1 MAGTNRERPPLTAL
15 ETSEW
20 TLFPVR
26 SRRGGNEPGT
36 SVRRAASV
44 RKISVALYHSPAFTN
59 RERRE
64 PPRMRRHSTLA
75 PAPTLPHP
83 PRGHWL
89 TRRDAR
95 CTLTAVKRPPFP
107 SHFADPPPG
116 GGGGGGG
123 GGGDTPPLLAMLTP
137 NCSPSRTVCCYRAA
151 APDSLAATTEHTG
164 ASSCVRHT
172 ARRRLWGVGAACEE
186 AAGRRAS
193 PVRRYTTG
201 GGPPPAQRRMC
212 VRAFAG
218 LRGCGAPHGATGV
231 CGRGVTSGLTTVFQS
246 QADGAVQGARG
257 MRLDEARVRREVRLP
272 SAARVRKKMPE
283 RRLHMGPPEP
293 RVFRASGG
301 SW

>member
-1 MAGTNRERPPLTAL
+1 
-15 ETSEW
+15 
-20 TLFPVR
+20 
-26 SRRGGNEPGT
+26 
-36 SVRRAASV
+36 
-44 RKISVALYHSPAFTN
+44 
-59 RERRE
+59 
-64 PPRMRRHSTLA
+64 MRRHSTLA

-172 ARRRLWGVGAACEE
+172 ARRRLWRTVCEE
-186 AAGRRAS
+186 REPWAAGAGCE
-193 PVRRYTTG
+193 G
-201 GGPPPAQRRMC
+201 GGSPARAAQAAVSTAAQRHVC
-212 VRAFAG
+212 VITG
-218 LRGCGAPHGATGV
+218 LRP
-231 CGRGVTSGLTTVFQS
+231 RGS
-246 QADGAVQGARG
+246 
-257 MRLDEARVRREVRLP
+257 
-272 SAARVRKKMPE
+272 E
-283 RRLHMGPPEP
+283 RRTAVVAAL
-293 RVFRASGG
+293 R
-301 SW
+301 